1 MKKAKKVLLL
11 ALCAIL
17 LVAGSVMGTLAYL
30 TSQDTVT
37 NTFTAGNVTITMDEA
52 KVDEYGV
59 EQTGEA
65 RVKTNEYKLV
75 PGHTYTKDP
84 TITVGSGSEDCYI
97 FVKIENGL
105 GADAAIAMDTE
116 KWTLVNGEL
125 TGTSVWMCNGVKK
138 AGDAVTPFGTFKF
151 SENAKPADHTSK
163 KIIITAYAIQADTLN
178 GKTAAEIWAL
188 F

>member
-30 TSQDTVT
+30 TSTAEVT
-37 NTFTAGNVTITMDEA
+37 NTFTAGNVAITMVESE
-52 KVDEYGV
+52 VDEYG
-59 EQTGEA
+59 QNPNGTTNG
-65 RVKTNEYKLV
+65 NEYKLV

-151 SENAKPADHTSK
+151 SENAKPAEHISN